1 MVNCKIKLGVCVYKK
16 TESYAIHNYLM
27 YNIIVI
33 ILYVTKQRVLNL
45 DLNLH
50 CMIVEYNN
58 HLAKLYLV

>member
-1 MVNCKIKLGVCVYKK
+1 MCF
-16 TESYAIHNYLM
+16 YLM